1 MDKLKQ
7 LLGSRKFWAAFV
19 GLALV
24 ITRAYA
30 PDFPIGEA
38 ELANLL
44 YLLMAYILG
53 VAIEDGGRKM

>member
-44 YLLMAYILG
+44 YLLMAYILL
-53 VAIEDGGRKM
+53 VR